1 MQQKTALSNAVFLF
15 YGISNY
21 GFSTCRGE
29 QYLPIAACLNL
40 FMRLTAANL
49 FRKDIIMVK
58 NPALNSVPIDTEKYL
73 AIQSTIIK
81 CVHTLHISEN
91 MDEAINELLS
101 IIADFYKA
109 DRGYI
114 FELDRKSVV

>member
-1 MQQKTALSNAVFLF
+1 
-15 YGISNY
+15 
-21 GFSTCRGE
+21 
-29 QYLPIAACLNL
+29 
-40 FMRLTAANL
+40 
-49 FRKDIIMVK
+49 MVK

-114 FELDRKSVV
+114 FEFDDDGKAVAVSDTTEENKDMVQQCIDSCPVDAISNGE